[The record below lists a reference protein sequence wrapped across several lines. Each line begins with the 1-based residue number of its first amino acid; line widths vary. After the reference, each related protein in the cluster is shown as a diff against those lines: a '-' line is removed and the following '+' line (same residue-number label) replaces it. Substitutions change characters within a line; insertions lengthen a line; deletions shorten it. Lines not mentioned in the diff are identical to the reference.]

1 MIPQARQYFEEIGVD
16 PFFTGVLG
24 EKLGLSSRFGEPAG
38 VVQLMIFGQL
48 HLNLGRPCTSHNFPL
63 NQEEVT
69 SFDVWRRRHVHV
81 HARWKT
87 NGCSQWFLPCS
98 VRPGETTARRA
109 LILQSKST
117 VQEEKVL
124 SSSSPSIGLC
134 MLSLYQQTR
143 TLWYSML
150 LTLLNRSNIPLS
162 RDNWQQS
169 VISTSAMATSLT
181 LGSSFACTLS
191 AVALRD

>member
-38 VVQLMIFGQL
+38 VVQLTIFGQL

-169 VISTSAMATSLT
+169 VIFTSAMATSLT